1 MSHVLHNLVLYYS
14 LSTWWLAKQFYLQ
27 FECRILDKVKIFTLI
42 LVYPRQTSPSAWSWC
57 WCSWWWSWQME
68 LQTATNNICTAQNEI
83 VFNENIAMHSGFDP
97 SIVKIQIICLQYNRV
112 YPQWRR
118 IKNELN
124 AKYIENCN
132 FSANKISFY
141 IYKVVLKMLLFK
153 QSNKV

>member
-1 MSHVLHNLVLYYS
+1 
-14 LSTWWLAKQFYLQ
+14 
-27 FECRILDKVKIFTLI
+27 
-42 LVYPRQTSPSAWSWC
+42 
-57 WCSWWWSWQME
+57 ME

-112 YPQWRR
+112 NSQWRR
-118 IKNELN
+118 IENELN
-124 AKYIENCN
+124 AKYIKNCN